1 MAVQLKSTKGGGSD
15 GVKILC
21 YGESGSGKT
30 WLNRTLENPII
41 LSTEKGL
48 LSLADV
54 ELPYIAINSIA
65 DLDEAYTYL
74 VNDPTG
80 MSFTDI
86 SLDSI
91 TDIAEACLNAEK
103 KKSADG
109 RAAYGNM
116 ADVIA
121 ERIRKFRD
129 IPGRNIYFSAQL
141 DKVQDEKGRVLYGPS
156 MPGKTLTQS
165 LAFFFDIVLALR
177 VESVVDAEG
186 KSAIVRMFQ
195 TQTDGLWQAKNRGG
209 RLEMWENPDL
219 GAVIRK
225 IKAIPGAG
233 HAGVSHG
240 SDSGTNSAGADQ

>member
-1 MAVQLKSTKGGGSD
+1 MSVQLKSTKGGGSD

-21 YGESGSGKT
+21 FGESGAGKT
-30 WLNRTLENPII
+30 LAIRGLPNPMI

-48 LSLADV
+48 LSLADFD
-54 ELPYIAINSIA
+54 LPYEAIDSIEK
-65 DLDEAYTYL
+65 LDEVYDFI
-74 VNDPTG
+74 VNDPVG
-80 MSFTDI
+80 KQFESI
-86 SLDSI
+86 ALDSI
-91 TDIAEACLNAEK
+91 TDIAEVCLNAEK

-116 ADVIA
+116 NDVIA

-129 IPGRNIYFSAQL
+129 LPGRNIYMTAQL
-141 DKVQDEKGRVLYGPS
+141 DKVQDERGKVLYGPS

-177 VESVVDAEG
+177 VESVVDETTPG
-186 KSAIVRMFQ
+186 GFKVMRMFQ

-209 RLEMWENPDL
+209 RLEMWEEPDL

-225 IKAIPGAG
+225 VRGTESATGTAKAA
-233 HAGVSHG
+233 AK
-240 SDSGTNSAGADQ
+240 